1 MRVLKKLVTVL
12 LTLVILG
19 GGLGFGGYHGWRS
32 YQKGKTAEIKIRFTT
47 SQKGDLKV
55 ILRETATLQPRKTV
69 EIKSKVSGRV
79 LSLHVEA
86 GDVIQA
92 GSVIAEL
99 DREQYHRS
107 LEQKSRDLELARQTL
122 KGLMPFGEVVTN
134 PEKIDPKSLGAGLG
148 KNLIVDRTLI
158 EYGAAKVDYENK
170 LEMYERNLISLKTLD
185 DARKQFDRS
194 FVAYHD
200 QIRSASLTLPKALDN
215 YEQAV
220 EDLQETTIRAPA
232 AGVVTKLPVDE
243 GELVQGAAG
252 MTQGTTL
259 AEVANLDD
267 MQAVVKL
274 NEVDIGKIKI
284 GDPVTLSLDS
294 AEGKEFQGRVETI
307 SPSGAA
313 KNNVVVF
320 EVKIELPDKTEFF
333 RPEMTA
339 NADILVGQVTDV
351 VKIPLEAIEE
361 EDGVKTVTLL
371 KVKPGADLAPS
382 PTPLQTGGKGRGF
395 AKLEA
400 DFYSTSFGEK
410 EQYEEKKQA
419 VTTGL
424 SNELWAEVVE
434 GIHEEVILKLPDI
447 TLPDRRERGLF

>member
-1 MRVLKKLVTVL
+1 MRTLKRLFTVL
-12 LTLVILG
+12 ATLAILGGILG
-19 GGLGFGGYHGWRS
+19 GGGYYGWKY
-32 YQKGKTAEIKIRFTT
+32 YQKGKAGETKIRFTT

-69 EIKSKVSGRV
+69 EIKSKVAGRI
-79 LSLHVEA
+79 LALHVEA
-86 GDVIQA
+86 GDIVQS

-99 DREQYHRS
+99 DREQYHRN
-107 LEQKSRDLELARQTL
+107 LEQRSRDLELARQTL

-134 PEKIDPKSLGAGLG
+134 PEKIDPKSIDTGPG

-200 QIRSASLTLPKALDN
+200 QIRSASLALPKALDD

-220 EDLQETTIRAPA
+220 EDLQETTIRSPVS
-232 AGVVTKLPVDE
+232 GVVTKLPVDE

-259 AEVANLDD
+259 AEVADLDD

-284 GDPVTLSLDS
+284 GDPVTLTLDS
-294 AEGKEFQGRVETI
+294 AEGKEFQGSVETI
-307 SPSGAA
+307 SPSGVAT
-313 KNNVVVF
+313 NNVVVF
-320 EVKIELPDKTEFF
+320 EVKIQLKDKTRIF

-361 EDGVKTVTLL
+361 KDGVKTVTLL
-371 KVKPGADLAPS
+371 TAKAGAELSPS
-382 PTPLQTGGKGRGF
+382 PTPFQTGGRGRRF
-395 AKLEA
+395 AKIEA
-400 DFYSTSFGEK
+400 DFYSTSFGPK
-410 EQYEEKKQA
+410 ESYEEKKQT
-419 VTTGL
+419 VKTGL

-447 TLPDRRERGLF
+447 TLPERRERGFF